1 MSIEKMEYVIIAG
14 LLKNLD
20 RSLEKCVE
28 SGCFHM
34 GDASKDVIDTS
45 EGLKRLDEE
54 NPYRSFLRRIIA
66 IETGDDFEFS
76 EDSFEDITAMPESE
90 AEEFVS
96 DAEKEFNEATEE
108 ISQYNLEIKERNLIL
123 TQLRHLKGMNI
134 DLGKLLNCTHIK
146 VRFGKLPCDSYEK
159 LSYYGD
165 RTFIFVPYDDDGSY
179 KWGFY
184 FAPGNSIA
192 ETDNIFKTLYF
203 EHISVPEFVKDSP
216 SAEEV
221 KITEDIKR
229 LELQKASAEKKLE
242 QLIAQKGKIL
252 NKIFCRTKYRYDIF
266 EMRRNAA
273 VYNDKFYIAGF
284 IPKSEEKKFCNLLDS
299 IDEVSVV
306 VKPAENS
313 GAVRTP
319 VRLKTNRFSKPFSM
333 FVEMYGLPSYNGF
346 NPTTLVAVTYT
357 LLFGIMFG
365 DLGQGLLLALLGFFI
380 YRKSK
385 NKL

>member
-134 DLGKLLNCTHIK
+134 DLGKFRVTAMKNCHITVTEPLFLFPMMMTEAISGDFILHQVTVLQK
-146 VRFGKLPCDSYEK
+146 RIIYSKLYIS
-159 LSYYGD
+159 
-165 RTFIFVPYDDDGSY
+165 
-179 KWGFY
+179 
-184 FAPGNSIA
+184 
-192 ETDNIFKTLYF
+192 NIFLYL
-203 EHISVPEFVKDSP
+203 S
-216 SAEEV
+216 
-221 KITEDIKR
+221 
-229 LELQKASAEKKLE
+229 L
-242 QLIAQKGKIL
+242 
-252 NKIFCRTKYRYDIF
+252 
-266 EMRRNAA
+266 
-273 VYNDKFYIAGF
+273 
-284 IPKSEEKKFCNLLDS
+284 
-299 IDEVSVV
+299 
-306 VKPAENS
+306 
-313 GAVRTP
+313 
-319 VRLKTNRFSKPFSM
+319 
-333 FVEMYGLPSYNGF
+333 
-346 NPTTLVAVTYT
+346 
-357 LLFGIMFG
+357 
-365 DLGQGLLLALLGFFI
+365 
-380 YRKSK
+380 
-385 NKL
+385 

>member
-108 ISQYNLEIKERNLIL
+108 ISQCNSEIKERNLIL

-179 KWGFY
+179 KL
-184 FAPGNSIA
+184 SLI
-192 ETDNIFKTLYF
+192 
-203 EHISVPEFVKDSP
+203 HI
-216 SAEEV
+216 
-221 KITEDIKR
+221 
-229 LELQKASAEKKLE
+229 
-242 QLIAQKGKIL
+242 
-252 NKIFCRTKYRYDIF
+252 
-266 EMRRNAA
+266 
-273 VYNDKFYIAGF
+273 
-284 IPKSEEKKFCNLLDS
+284 
-299 IDEVSVV
+299 
-306 VKPAENS
+306 
-313 GAVRTP
+313 
-319 VRLKTNRFSKPFSM
+319 
-333 FVEMYGLPSYNGF
+333 
-346 NPTTLVAVTYT
+346 
-357 LLFGIMFG
+357 
-365 DLGQGLLLALLGFFI
+365 
-380 YRKSK
+380 
-385 NKL
+385 